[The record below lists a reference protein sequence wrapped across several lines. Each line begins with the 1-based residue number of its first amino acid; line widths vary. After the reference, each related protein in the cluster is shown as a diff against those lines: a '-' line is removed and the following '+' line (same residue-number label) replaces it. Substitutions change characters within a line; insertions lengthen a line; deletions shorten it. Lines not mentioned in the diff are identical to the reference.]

1 MTAPATLPTAY
12 RPCVGIMLVN
22 PANKVFVARRIDM
35 TSDAWQMPQG
45 GVDPGEEPR
54 AAAMRELGE
63 ETGTDKAV
71 IIGESRDWLN
81 YDLPIEL
88 IGQLWKGRYR
98 GQTQKWFL
106 MRFTGQDS
114 DINIATETP
123 EFTEWKWLEPEK
135 LPDVIVPFKREIYRQ
150 LVAEF
155 SPLIFSGAGR

>member
-1 MTAPATLPTAY
+1 MTIALPTAY

-22 PANKVFVARRIDM
+22 PENKVFVARRIDM

-45 GVDPGEEPR
+45 GIDPGEEPR
-54 AAAMRELGE
+54 DAALRELRE

-71 IIGESRDWLN
+71 IIGESGVWMN
-81 YDLPIEL
+81 YDLPVEM

-106 MRFTGQDS
+106 MRFTGVDS

-123 EFTEWKWLEPEK
+123 EFTEWKWIEPAQ
-135 LPDVIVPFKREIYRQ
+135 LPDVIVPFKRNIYRQ
-150 LVAEF
+150 VLAEF
-155 SPLIFSGAGR
+155 LPLIPSARR

>member
-1 MTAPATLPTAY
+1 MSQLAPLPTAY
-12 RPCVGIMLVN
+12 RRCVGIMLVN
-22 PANKVFVARRIDM
+22 PANRVFVARRIDM

-45 GVDPGEEPR
+45 GIDPGEEPR

-63 ETGTDKAV
+63 ETGTDKAT

-81 YDLPIEL
+81 YDLPVDL

-123 EFTEWKWLEPEK
+123 EFTEWKWLEPEQ
-135 LPDVIVPFKREIYRQ
+135 LPDVIVPFKRDIYRH
-150 LVAEF
+150 VIAEF
-155 SPLIFSGAGR
+155 LPLIRAGVR

>member
-1 MTAPATLPTAY
+1 MTIARPTAY

-22 PANKVFVARRIDM
+22 PENKVFVARRIDM

-45 GVDPGEEPR
+45 GIDPGEEPR
-54 AAAMRELGE
+54 DAALRELRE

-71 IIGESRDWLN
+71 IIGESGVWMN
-81 YDLPIEL
+81 YDLPVEM

-106 MRFTGQDS
+106 MRFTGVDS

-123 EFTEWKWLEPEK
+123 EFTEWKWIEPAQ
-135 LPDVIVPFKREIYRQ
+135 LPDVIVPFKRNIYRQ
-150 LVAEF
+150 VLAEF
-155 SPLIFSGAGR
+155 LPLIPSARR